1 MKIASECYE
10 CLQRLARQVAELS
23 TDDENLRAKALETGL
38 KVVEDNF
45 SYDEISITI
54 ATEIHRAARE
64 LTGNPDPYRG
74 MKDEE
79 MRMSRKLIEEIGPAA
94 VGDFAGCLAL
104 SVLGNAIDFFRDFD
118 SIREDMRRGVHFCR
132 DDSAQ
137 FTERLKQAR
146 DVLFLAD
153 NAGEVFFDLPL
164 VNWMQRSA
172 RVTYVVK
179 ESPVQN
185 DLTIDDFRRCGMEGE
200 FGAVMTTGCAVPG
213 VIFSLASD
221 EFKREFESAGL
232 ILAKGMAYYEALT
245 ELPGDGRVLHCLKA
259 KCKPVADSLGVP
271 LDSYVAVLR

>member
-1 MKIASECYE
+1 MKIVSECYE

-23 TDDENLRAKALETGL
+23 TDDDGLRAKALETVL

-45 SYDEISITI
+45 SYDEISIAI
-54 ATEIHRAARE
+54 ATKIHRAARE
-64 LTGNPDPYRG
+64 LTGNLDPYRG

-79 MRMSRKLIEEIGPAA
+79 MRMSRKLIEEIGPAYA
-94 VGDFAGCLAL
+94 DDFAGRLVL
-104 SVLGNAIDFFRDFD
+104 STLGNAIDFFKEFD
-118 SIREDMRRGVHFCR
+118 SIREDMRWGVRFYR
-132 DDSAQ
+132 DDSSR
-137 FTERLKQAR
+137 FEERLKQAR

-153 NAGEVFFDLPL
+153 NAGEVFFDMPL
-164 VNWMQRSA
+164 VYWMRRSA

-185 DLTIDDFRRCGMEGE
+185 DLTVDDLRRCGLEGE
-200 FGAVMTTGCAVPG
+200 FGTVMTTGCSVPG

-221 EFKREFESAGL
+221 EFKRGFGAADL
-232 ILAKGMAYYEALT
+232 VLAKGMAYYEALT

-259 KCKPVADSLGVP
+259 KCRPVADSLGVP

>member
-1 MKIASECYE
+1 MKIVRECYE
-10 CLQRLARQVAELS
+10 CLRRLARQVAELS
-23 TDDENLRAKALETGL
+23 TDDEDLRAKALETGL
-38 KVVEDNF
+38 KVVENNF
-45 SYDEISITI
+45 SYDEISIAI
-54 ATEIHRAARE
+54 ATEIHRAVRE

-79 MRMSRKLIEEIGPAA
+79 MRMSRKLIEEIGPAYA
-94 VGDFAGCLAL
+94 DDFAGRLVL
-104 SVLGNAIDFFRDFD
+104 STLGNAIDFFKEFD
-118 SIREDMRRGVHFCR
+118 SIREDMGRGVHFRR

-137 FTERLKQAR
+137 FRERLEQAG

-164 VNWMQRSA
+164 VNWMQRFA

-185 DLTIDDFRRCGMEGE
+185 DLTVDDLRRCGLEE
-200 FGAVMTTGCAVPG
+200 EIGAVMTTGCPVPG

-221 EFKREFESAGL
+221 EFKREFESASL

-245 ELPGDGRVLHCLKA
+245 ELPADARVLHCLKA
-259 KCKPVADSLGVP
+259 KCQPVADSLGVP

>member
-23 TDDENLRAKALETGL
+23 TDGENLRERALETGL

-45 SYDEISITI
+45 SYDEISIAI

-64 LTGNPDPYRG
+64 ITGNPDPYRT

-79 MRMSRKLIEEIGPAA
+79 MRMSRKLIEEIGPTDAN
-94 VGDFAGCLAL
+94 DFSGCLAL
-104 SVLGNAIDFFRDFD
+104 SVLGNAIDFFRAFD

-137 FTERLKQAR
+137 FTERLKQAE

-164 VNWMQRSA
+164 VNWMQRCA

-179 ESPVQN
+179 GSPVQN
-185 DLTIDDFRRCGMEGE
+185 DLTLDDLRKCGLEGE
-200 FGAVMTTGCAVPG
+200 FGAVMTTGCATPG

-221 EFKREFESAGL
+221 EFKREYASAGL

-245 ELPGDGRVLHCLKA
+245 ELPGDGRVFHCLKA

-271 LDSYVAVLR
+271 LDCYVAVMR